1 MNIGIIFAGGV
12 GSRMNTREKPKQF
25 LNLYNKPIIIY
36 TLEHFENN
44 PDIDAVVV
52 QCVSDWMSYLAEL
65 LEHFQIHKV
74 KKIVPGGMTGQE
86 SIYHGL
92 LAAREISEEK
102 NPVVLIHDGVR
113 PLINSQLLTECID
126 SVKRYGN
133 AIVSGKVTETI
144 TVIDESGGVDIVV
157 PRDQS
162 RVAKAPQCF
171 RLLDIIA
178 AHERARN
185 DRKKDFIDS
194 CTMMTHYGYK
204 MHLID
209 GPDENIKITT
219 PSDYYSVRA
228 ILDAKENAQIYGAW

>member
-12 GSRMNTREKPKQF
+12 GRRMNTREKPKQF

-36 TLEHFENN
+36 TLEHFENS
-44 PDIDAVVV
+44 PDIDAVVIA
-52 QCVSDWMSYLAEL
+52 CVKDWIPYLVDL
-65 LEHFQIHKV
+65 LKHFHIQKV

-92 LAAREISEEK
+92 IAAREISEEK

-113 PLINSQLLTECID
+113 PLINSQLLADCIA
-126 SVKRYGN
+126 SVEKYGN
-133 AIVSGKVTETI
+133 AIASGKVTETI
-144 TVIDESGGVDIVV
+144 TVIDENGSVDIVV

-171 RLLDIIA
+171 RLSDILT
-178 AHERARN
+178 AHEQARK
-185 DRKKDFIDS
+185 DGKMDFIDS
-194 CTMMTHYGYK
+194 CTMMTYYGYK
-204 MHLID
+204 IHLID

-228 ILDAKENAQIYGAW
+228 ILDARENAQIYGVW